1 MIQSS
6 NLIRSSLI
14 FTIFSALLVISM
26 FYRASNA
33 VIAPKLVKDLVLDAE
48 TLGILGGA
56 FFYSFALIQIPMG
69 PMLDRIGPRFVVTTF
84 TLAGGLG
91 ALLFALATSFIP
103 ALLGRVLIGAGMA
116 SIMMGALKVFTL
128 RFPPEKFATLMG
140 VTLTIGT
147 LGNIVATSPLAYLA
161 STIGWRMTFVFA
173 SGITIFLA
181 FLLFW
186 ALGGESKRDAHSL
199 AFSSSQPK
207 IRILQSI
214 RLVLGSVVF
223 WQNAVLTFFR
233 YGTFMALQGL
243 WLGPYLMD
251 TKGYSPIQTGNVLI
265 LLAVGTILGYPISG
279 ILSDRIVR
287 SRKNIVILGV
297 SLYTLT
303 LFCLVGVVK
312 IQSPFWYG
320 FVFFFM
326 GLFASFGMVIFSHI
340 KEIFPNTIS
349 GTVMAWLNFFTIAGV
364 AIFMPALGKVIQT
377 FPRTDHS
384 YPARAYHLSFFIC
397 FLCMVISLIFYAFPR
412 EKKDKLGIPC
422 V

>member
-1 MIQSS
+1 MIQPS

-33 VIAPKLVKDLVLDAE
+33 VIAPTLVKDLVLDAE

-147 LGNIVATSPLAYLA
+147 LGNIAATSPLAYLA

-181 FLLFW
+181 FLLFG
-186 ALGGESKRDAHSL
+186 ALGGESKRDAHFL

-207 IRILQSI
+207 IRVLQSL

-233 YGTFMALQGL
+233 YGTFMGLQGL

-251 TKGYSPIQTGNVLI
+251 TKGYSSIQTGNVLI
-265 LLAVGTILGYPISG
+265 LLAIGTILGYPISG

-287 SRKNIVILGV
+287 SGKNIVILGV

-303 LFCLVGVVK
+303 LFCLVGVVE
-312 IQSPFWYG
+312 IQSPFGYG
-320 FVFFFM
+320 AVFFFM
-326 GLFASFGMVIFSHI
+326 GFFASFGMVIFSHI
-340 KEIFPNTIS
+340 KEIFPKTIS

-364 AIFMPALGKVIQT
+364 AIFMPVLGKVIQA
-377 FPRTDHS
+377 FPRVNHS
-384 YPARAYHLSFFIC
+384 YPAKAYHLSFLIC

-412 EKKDKLGIPC
+412 EKKDELGIP
-422 V
+422 